1 MKMKKLFAICL
12 VALSALISVH
22 LQAQEVE
29 TLVLIDTDMGK
40 IKVKLFN
47 DTPQHRDNFI
57 KNVKEHRYDGLL
69 FHRVIKQFMV
79 QAGDINSKDAPM
91 EQHLGDGDLDYTIPA
106 EIVYPKYFHKRGM
119 FAAARTGDEENP
131 ERASSATQFYIVTG
145 KFFTEMELDKMEK
158 EQGITFTPEQRQAYM
173 LEGGTP
179 HLDGKYTIFGEVV
192 SGMKAV
198 DKIQFTE
205 TNADDRPVKNKQQR
219 METKETLVVM
229 DTTLG
234 KIKFKLYNDTPQH
247 RDNFIKLAKAGQYDG
262 LLFHRVIKD
271 FMVQGGDVTSK
282 DAPMNKQLGAG
293 DLGYTI
299 PAEFNYPQYFHKKG
313 ALCAARTGDEVNPEK
328 ASSASQFYIVTGK
341 KYSEAELGQMEK
353 QMEGR
358 LKQAIFNRLQTENK
372 SKIMELYRS
381 GNKEELA
388 VLRDTLIGKTEL
400 EAEKRKDETKMP
412 SELRETYKTIGGVPF
427 LDNQYTVYGE
437 VVEGLD
443 VVDAIQQVKTNKQ
456 DRPTENV
463 VIKSVE
469 VLE

>member
-1 MKMKKLFAICL
+1 MKKLFAICL

-79 QAGDINSKDAPM
+79 QAGDINSKDS
-91 EQHLGDGDLDYTIPA
+91 PA

-119 FAAARTGDEENP
+119 FAAARTGDDENP

-205 TNADDRPVKNKQQR
+205 TNADDRPVKNI
-219 METKETLVVM
+219 
-229 DTTLG
+229 
-234 KIKFKLYNDTPQH
+234 KIKSMK
-247 RDNFIKLAKAGQYDG
+247 I
-262 LLFHRVIKD
+262 V
-271 FMVQGGDVTSK
+271 
-282 DAPMNKQLGAG
+282 NK
-293 DLGYTI
+293 
-299 PAEFNYPQYFHKKG
+299 
-313 ALCAARTGDEVNPEK
+313 
-328 ASSASQFYIVTGK
+328 
-341 KYSEAELGQMEK
+341 
-353 QMEGR
+353 
-358 LKQAIFNRLQTENK
+358 
-372 SKIMELYRS
+372 
-381 GNKEELA
+381 
-388 VLRDTLIGKTEL
+388 
-400 EAEKRKDETKMP
+400 
-412 SELRETYKTIGGVPF
+412 
-427 LDNQYTVYGE
+427 
-437 VVEGLD
+437 
-443 VVDAIQQVKTNKQ
+443 
-456 DRPTENV
+456 
-463 VIKSVE
+463 
-469 VLE
+469 